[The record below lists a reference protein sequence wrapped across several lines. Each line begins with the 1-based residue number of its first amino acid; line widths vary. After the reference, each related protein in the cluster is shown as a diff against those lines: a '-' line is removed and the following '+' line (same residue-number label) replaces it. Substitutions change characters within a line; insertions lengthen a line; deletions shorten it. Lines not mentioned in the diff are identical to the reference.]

1 MATRRGFLQGAIAA
15 ALFGSGALATGLARA
30 RAGSY
35 ALPADA
41 RTRAD
46 LTRHVDVF
54 IGTGGH
60 GHTFPG
66 ATLPFGMVQL
76 SPDTYNAVWDSC
88 SGYHESDGSIM
99 GFSHTHLSG
108 TGIGDMLDV
117 LLVPATGEVKLVPG
131 PLDDPDAGYRSRYD
145 HADEAASPGYYRVR
159 LKDSGVHAELT
170 ATARAGLHR
179 YHFPK
184 GKPAHVLLDLC
195 HGMQDKPGI
204 ATRVSDAQLRVVDAQ
219 TITGGRRVYQ
229 WAKGRYIYFAMRL
242 SRPFEKVQL
251 YNEDQPLAAGLRS
264 ADGVHLKAALHY
276 PDASEAPLLIKVG
289 ISAVS
294 ADNALANLDA
304 ELPDFDFARVH
315 AQAVAAWEKELG
327 RVRIDSD
334 DEAQRRIFYTG
345 LYHSLLAPTLFSDVD
360 GRYRGMDLQIHTAPK
375 GYHNYSTYSL
385 WDTYRAAHPLL
396 TLVQPE
402 RVPDLVQCLVR
413 GANECPDGVGIWPL
427 QGVETGCMI
436 GYHSAVVLAEAHAK
450 GFTGIDY
457 KAAWPAY
464 RKRAMD
470 DTTHG
475 LAYYRALG
483 YIPAD
488 KVDEAVSRTLEYAYD
503 DWACAHLAQAAGATE
518 DARTLRDRSRNYRNV
533 FNRDSGFVQ
542 ARLEDGSWAKPF
554 DPRGMGHIAKWRD
567 FTESNAWQATFLNQH
582 DLYGYMDLYGGR
594 DGFLAKLDELFSTS
608 SELPA
613 DAPPDIDG
621 LVGQYAHGNEPSH
634 HVAYLFA
641 YAGQPYKTQAMVRR
655 LLREQYHDARNGL
668 SGNEDCGQMSAW
680 FVLSALGLYAVDPVS
695 GNYVLG
701 SPLFKRAELDVGN
714 GRTLRIIARDTSA
727 KNLYVQSLT
736 WNGTPITRSW
746 MRHADLAAGGTL
758 EFRMGATPNL
768 AFGASKEDL
777 PPSFA

>member
-1 MATRRGFLQGAIAA
+1 MATRRGFLQGAIAL
-15 ALFGSGALATGLARA
+15 ALFGSSGIARLAQA
-30 RAGSY
+30 RAGNY

-41 RTRAD
+41 RAKAD
-46 LTRHVDVF
+46 LTRNVDVF

-76 SPDTYNAVWDSC
+76 SPDTYNADWDAC
-88 SGYHESDGSIM
+88 SGYHADDGSIM

-108 TGIGDMLDV
+108 TGVGDMLDFLV
-117 LLVPATGEVKLVPG
+117 VPAVGEVKLQPG
-131 PLDDPDAGYRSRYD
+131 TRENPDAGYRSRYD

-184 GKPAHVLLDLC
+184 GKPAHLLLDLC
-195 HGMQDKPGI
+195 HGMQDKPDI
-204 ATRVSDAQLRVVDAQ
+204 PTRVEDASLRLVDAQ
-219 TITGGRRVYQ
+219 TVTGGRRVYQ

-242 SRPFEKVQL
+242 SRPFASAQL
-251 YNEDQPLAAGLRS
+251 YADDQPLAASARS
-264 ADGVHLKAALHY
+264 ADGNRLKLALHY
-276 PDASEAPLLIKVG
+276 PDAAQAPLLVKVG

-294 ADNALANLDA
+294 AENALANLDA

-315 AQAVAAWEKELG
+315 AAAVAEWEKELG

-334 DEAQRRIFYTG
+334 DDAQRRIFYTA
-345 LYHSLLAPTLFSDVD
+345 LYHSLIAPTLFSDTD
-360 GRYRGMDLQIHTAPK
+360 GRYRGMDLQVHQAPA

-385 WDTYRAAHPLL
+385 WDTYRALHPLL

-413 GANECPDGVGIWPL
+413 GAHESPQGVAIWPL
-427 QGVETGCMI
+427 QGVETDCMI

-450 GFTGIDY
+450 GFTGIDW
-457 KAAWPAY
+457 KAAYPAW
-464 RKRAMD
+464 RKRAMED
-470 DTTHG
+470 DVHG
-475 LAYYRALG
+475 LGLYRSMG
-483 YIPAD
+483 YIPCD
-488 KVDEAVSRTLEYAYD
+488 KVDESVSRTLEFAYD
-503 DWACAHLAQAAGATE
+503 DWAVAHLAQAVGADD
-518 DARTLRDRSRNYRNV
+518 DAKRLRERSRQYRNV
-533 FNRDSGFVQ
+533 FNRESRFVQ
-542 ARLEDGSWAKPF
+542 PRLSDGQWATPF
-554 DPRGMGHIAKWRD
+554 DPRAMGHSAQWRD

-582 DLYGYMDLYGGR
+582 DLYGYMELFGGR
-594 DGFLAKLDELFSTS
+594 DNFVAKLDELFTTS

-621 LVGQYAHGNEPSH
+621 MVGQYAHGNEPSH
-634 HVAYLFA
+634 HVAYLYA

-655 LLREQYHDARNGL
+655 LLREQYHDAPNGL

-695 GNYVLG
+695 ANYVLG
-701 SPLFKRAELDVGN
+701 SPLFKRAELDVGH
-714 GRTLRIIARDTSA
+714 GRTLRIVAHGNSPANVYIQR
-727 KNLYVQSLT
+727 VR
-736 WNGTPITRSW
+736 WNGKPYTRSW
-746 MRHADLAAGGTL
+746 LRHADLAAGGTL
-758 EFRMGATPNL
+758 ELEMGPKPNT
-768 AFGASKEDL
+768 AFGAGKDDL
-777 PPSFA
+777 PPSFV

>member
-1 MATRRGFLQGAIAA
+1 MATRRGFLQGAIAL
-15 ALFGSGALATGLARA
+15 ALFGSSGIARLARA
-30 RAGSY
+30 RAGNY

-41 RTRAD
+41 RAKAE

-76 SPDTYNAVWDSC
+76 SPDTYNAVWDAC
-88 SGYHESDGSIM
+88 SGYHADDSSIM

-117 LLVPATGEVKLVPG
+117 LLVPGTGKVKLVPG
-131 PLDDPDAGYRSRYD
+131 TLDNPDAGYRSRYD

-184 GKPAHVLLDLC
+184 GKPAHLLLDFC

-204 ATRVSDAQLRVVDAQ
+204 PTRISDAQLRIVDAQ
-219 TITGGRRVYQ
+219 TVTGGRRVYQ
-229 WAKGRYIYFAMRL
+229 WAKGRYIYFALRL
-242 SRPFEKVQL
+242 SRPFATAQL
-251 YNEDQPLAAGLRS
+251 YSEDKPLAASARQ
-264 ADGVHLKAALHY
+264 ADGTQLKLALHY
-276 PDASEAPLLIKVG
+276 PDAADAPLLVKVG
-289 ISAVS
+289 LSAVS
-294 ADNALANLDA
+294 AENALANLDS
-304 ELPDFDFARVH
+304 ELPDFNFAGVH
-315 AQAVAAWEKELG
+315 AAAVAAWEKELG

-334 DEAQRRIFYTG
+334 DDAQRRIFYTA
-345 LYHSLLAPTLFSDVD
+345 LYHSLLAPSLFSDTD
-360 GRYRGMDLQIHTAPK
+360 GRYRGMDLQIHQAPA

-385 WDTYRAAHPLL
+385 WDTYRALHPLL

-413 GANECPDGVGIWPL
+413 GANECPQGVGIWPL
-427 QGVETGCMI
+427 QGVETDCMI
-436 GYHSAVVLAEAHAK
+436 GYHSAVVLAEAYAK
-450 GFTGIDY
+450 GFTGIDW
-457 KAAWPAY
+457 KAAWPAW

-470 DTTHG
+470 DDVHG
-475 LAYYRALG
+475 LGLYRQLG
-483 YIPAD
+483 YIPCD
-488 KVDEAVSRTLEYAYD
+488 KVDESASRTLEFAYD
-503 DWACAHLAQAAGATE
+503 DWAVAHLADAAGAHE
-518 DARTLRDRSRNYRNV
+518 DAQRLRARSRNYRNV
-533 FNRDSGFVQ
+533 FNHDSNFVQ
-542 ARLEDGSWAKPF
+542 PRLSDGHWATPF
-554 DPRGMGHIAKWRD
+554 DPRAMGHSKRWRD

-582 DLYGYMDLYGGR
+582 DLYGYMDLFGGR
-594 DGFLAKLDELFSTS
+594 DHFVAKLDELFSTS
-608 SELPA
+608 SALPA

-621 LVGQYAHGNEPSH
+621 MVGQYAHGNEPSH
-634 HVAYLFA
+634 HVAYLYA

-655 LLREQYHDARNGL
+655 LLREQYHDAANGL

-695 GNYVLG
+695 ANYVLG
-701 SPLFKRAELDVGN
+701 SPLFKRAELDVGH
-714 GRTLRIIARDTSA
+714 GRTLRIIAHGNSPANVYIQRA
-727 KNLYVQSLT
+727 R
-736 WNGTPITRSW
+736 WNGKPYTRSW
-746 MRHADLAAGGTL
+746 LRHADLATGGTL
-758 EFRMGATPNL
+758 ELDMGPTPNTT
-768 AFGASKEDL
+768 FGAAKDDL

>member
-1 MATRRGFLQGAIAA
+1 MATRRGFLQGAIAL
-15 ALFGSGALATGLARA
+15 ALFGSSGIARLAQA

-41 RTRAD
+41 RAKAE
-46 LTRHVDVF
+46 LTRNVDVF

-76 SPDTYNAVWDSC
+76 SPDTYNADWDAC
-88 SGYHESDGSIM
+88 SGYHADDSSIM

-108 TGIGDMLDV
+108 TGVGDMLDFLV
-117 LLVPATGEVKLVPG
+117 VPATGPVKLQPG
-131 PLDDPDAGYRSRYD
+131 TRENPDAGYRSRFD

-184 GKPAHVLLDLC
+184 GKPAHLLLDLC
-195 HGMQDKPGI
+195 HGMQDKPEI
-204 ATRVSDAQLRVVDAQ
+204 PARVEDASLRLVDAQ
-219 TITGGRRVYQ
+219 TVTGGRRVYQ

-242 SRPFEKVQL
+242 SRPFASAQL
-251 YNEDQPLAAGLRS
+251 YADDQPLAASARS
-264 ADGVHLKAALHY
+264 ADGNRLKLALHY
-276 PDASEAPLLIKVG
+276 PDAADTPLLVKVG

-294 ADNALANLDA
+294 AENALANLDA

-315 AQAVAAWEKELG
+315 AAAVAEWEKELG

-334 DEAQRRIFYTG
+334 DEAQRRIFYTA
-345 LYHSLLAPTLFSDVD
+345 LYHSLIAPTLFSDTD
-360 GRYRGMDLQIHTAPK
+360 GRYRGMDLQVHQAPA

-385 WDTYRAAHPLL
+385 WDTYRALHPLL

-413 GANECPDGVGIWPL
+413 GAHESPQGVAIWPL
-427 QGVETGCMI
+427 QGVETDCMI

-450 GFTGIDY
+450 GFTGIDW
-457 KAAWPAY
+457 KAAYPAW

-470 DTTHG
+470 DDVHG
-475 LAYYRALG
+475 LALYRTMG
-483 YIPAD
+483 YIPCD
-488 KVDEAVSRTLEYAYD
+488 KVDESVSRTLEFAYD
-503 DWACAHLAQAAGATE
+503 DWAVAHLAQAVGADD
-518 DARTLRDRSRNYRNV
+518 DAKHLRERSRQYRNV
-533 FNRDSGFVQ
+533 FNRESRFVQ
-542 ARLEDGSWAKPF
+542 PRLSDGQWATPF
-554 DPRGMGHIAKWRD
+554 DPRAMGHSAQWRD

-582 DLYGYMDLYGGR
+582 DLYGYMDLFGGR
-594 DGFLAKLDELFSTS
+594 DHFVAKLDELFTTS

-621 LVGQYAHGNEPSH
+621 MVGQYAHGNEPSH
-634 HVAYLFA
+634 HVAYLYA

-695 GNYVLG
+695 ANYVLG

-714 GRTLRIIARDTSA
+714 GRTLRIVAHGNSAANVYIQSAR
-727 KNLYVQSLT
+727 
-736 WNGTPITRSW
+736 WNGKPYTRSW
-746 MRHADLAAGGTL
+746 LRHADLAAGGTL
-758 EFRMGATPNL
+758 ELEMGPKPNT
-768 AFGASKEDL
+768 AFGAGKDDL
-777 PPSFA
+777 PPSFS